1 MSSRKQSNIEK
12 TLLIGLGIGLL
23 IGFISKRIAYGLF
36 LGIGLAFL
44 ISYLMKPKENENN
57 DKS

>member
-1 MSSRKQSNIEK
+1 MSSQKQSSIEK

-23 IGFISKRIAYGLF
+23 IGFISKRVAYGLF

-44 ISYLMKPKENENN
+44 ISYIMKPKEDGNKNQ
-57 DKS
+57 S